1 MLPDLK
7 IRVIYNLWGFAGGS
21 TGKQSAC
28 YAGDLG
34 SIPGLG
40 RSPGEGKGYPLQC
53 SGLGNSMDCIV
64 HGAYEE
70 SERGSQRV
78 RTRLSDF
85 THSQFI
91 SHFLPFFWSS
101 PSVKN
106 AFKCILYPSPLYCHS
121 QTCKFYKALF
131 ILIIHNTDFSLL
143 LYCI

>member
-21 TGKQSAC
+21 TGKESTC

-64 HGAYEE
+64 HGVYEE
-70 SERGSQRV
+70 SERGVAKSQN
-78 RTRLSDF
+78 TTERL
-85 THSQFI
+85 HSQSIYQPF
-91 SHFLPFFWSS
+91 SAFFLVITLS
-101 PSVKN
+101 K
-106 AFKCILYPSPLYCHS
+106 KCI
-121 QTCKFYKALF
+121 
-131 ILIIHNTDFSLL
+131 
-143 LYCI
+143 